1 MLNDKATIILLI
13 VGLIK
18 KISLYKKSYFPEQ
31 YTHNTT
37 KKKLNQICV
46 IMQQKLTLKNATGV
60 DKSNFGKKSDLSS
73 LKSDVDKVDIVK
85 LKNVRCVLEF
95 EK

>member
-1 MLNDKATIILLI
+1 
-13 VGLIK
+13 
-18 KISLYKKSYFPEQ
+18 
-31 YTHNTT
+31 
-37 KKKLNQICV
+37 
-46 IMQQKLTLKNATGV
+46 MQQKLTLKNATGV